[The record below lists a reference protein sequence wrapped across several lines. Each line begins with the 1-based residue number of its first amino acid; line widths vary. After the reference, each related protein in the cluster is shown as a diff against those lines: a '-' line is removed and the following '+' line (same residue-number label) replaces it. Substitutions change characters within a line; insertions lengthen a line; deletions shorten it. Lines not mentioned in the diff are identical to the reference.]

1 MNPTVD
7 KAIHKENSIK
17 LIVKSGFRDE
27 LIAAIGRFNDAALCR
42 CIPHEVY
49 SGMPM
54 LLAVLSFV
62 TLAVLLRSTA
72 HSLIVRGL
80 RAPRLAHQRVP
91 EHLALQ
97 AQSVRL
103 PVGAGKMLFAW
114 FVPVPGAS
122 RSPAVLLMHGWG
134 ANASLMLPAVAPLHA
149 AGYAVLLLDARCHGN
164 SDDEPFTSLP
174 RFAQD
179 IEAGLNWLQLQPA
192 VDGTRLAV
200 IGHSVGA
207 AAALLSATRRT
218 DMRAVVSLGA
228 FAHPYEVMRRYLTE
242 FHIPYPVIGW
252 YVLRH
257 VQRVIGARFDDIA
270 PINTIPQARCP
281 VLLVHGVDD
290 EVVPFNDAQR
300 LQNAGRAGTVECVAI
315 RGGHDPS
322 AFSADYQAPLI
333 NFLQRSFLIPQNTPT
348 ITNAPILL

>member
-1 MNPTVD
+1 MFLV
-7 KAIHKENSIK
+7 
-17 LIVKSGFRDE
+17 VFW
-27 LIAAIGRFNDAALCR
+27 C
-42 CIPHEVY
+42 V
-49 SGMPM
+49 M
-54 LLAVLSFV
+54 
-62 TLAVLLRSTA
+62 LAVLLRSTA
-72 HSLIVRGL
+72 HSLILRGL
-80 RAPRLAHQRVP
+80 RAPRLAHQRTP
-91 EHLALQ
+91 DDLALQ

-103 PVGAGKMLFAW
+103 PVAGHRTLFAW
-114 FVPVPGAS
+114 FVPIPGAS
-122 RSPAVLLMHGWG
+122 KSPAVLLMHGWG

-192 VDGTRLAV
+192 VDGTRVAV

-207 AAALLSATRRT
+207 AAALLSATRRM

-228 FAHPYEVMRRYLTE
+228 FAHPYEVMRRYLRE
-242 FHIPYPVIGW
+242 FHIPYLLIGW

-270 PINTIPQARCP
+270 PINTIAQARCP
-281 VLLVHGVDD
+281 VLLIHGVDD
-290 EVVPFNDAQR
+290 DIVPFKDAQR
-300 LQNAGRAGTVECVAI
+300 LHKAGRAGAVECVAI

-322 AFSADYQAPLI
+322 NSTADYLAQLI
-333 NFLQRSFLIPQNTPT
+333 NFLQRSFLIPEKCDVVANK
-348 ITNAPILL
+348 PILFLTTTESKL

>member
-1 MNPTVD
+1 MSVF
-7 KAIHKENSIK
+7 
-17 LIVKSGFRDE
+17 LVVF
-27 LIAAIGRFNDAALCR
+27 LC
-42 CIPHEVY
+42 
-49 SGMPM
+49 
-54 LLAVLSFV
+54 V
-62 TLAVLLRSTA
+62 TLAVLLRATA
-72 HSLIVRGL
+72 HSLILRGL
-80 RAPRLAHQRVP
+80 RAPRLAHQRTP
-91 EHLALQ
+91 EDLALK
-97 AQSVRL
+97 ALSIRL
-103 PVGAGKMLFAW
+103 PVAGQRTLFAW

-122 RSPAVLLMHGWG
+122 KSPAVLLMHGWG
-134 ANASLMLPAVAPLHA
+134 ANASRMLPAVAPLHA

-164 SDDEPFTSLP
+164 SDGEPFTSLP

-179 IEAGLNWLQLQPA
+179 IEAGLNWLQRQPA

-207 AAALLSATRRT
+207 AAALLSATRRM

-270 PINTIPQARCP
+270 PINTIAQARCP

-290 EVVPFNDAQR
+290 DVVPFSDAQR

-322 AFSADYQAPLI
+322 DSTADYQAQLI
-333 NFLQRSFLIPQNTPT
+333 DFLQRSFQTDANSKAVFNTP
-348 ITNAPILL
+348 IFL